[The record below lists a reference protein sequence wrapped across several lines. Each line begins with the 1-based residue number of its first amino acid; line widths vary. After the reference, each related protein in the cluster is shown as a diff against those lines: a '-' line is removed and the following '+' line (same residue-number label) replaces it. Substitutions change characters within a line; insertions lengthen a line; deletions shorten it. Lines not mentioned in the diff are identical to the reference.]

1 MENTTTFQAVINTLP
16 VGGQLVNENGHCG
29 LWTGAFT
36 FMGDSQNRRVGLV
49 YNVDRQS
56 VQYVNA
62 DEPTP
67 WFQVDNSNPPHEV
80 TLLEPNEIRSDL
92 VLKVGERSVAAK
104 RQMNMLDEERRDH
117 QKFKALVQDTLHQ
130 LWDEHDGDLTDFN
143 GEHFD
148 DLMEALG
155 LEGRKKPYTVTIEV
169 KYSIEVEVE
178 ASSEEA
184 AVEMVDEDVSSYI
197 ADGIDIGYY
206 EDVDITATEA

>member
-1 MENTTTFQAVINTLP
+1 MENTTTFNEVVAVLP
-16 VGGQLVNENGHCG
+16 TGGQLMNENGHHG

-36 FMGDSQNRRVGLV
+36 FMGDSENRRCGLV

-56 VQYVNA
+56 VQFVNA
-62 DEPTP
+62 DEPSP
-67 WFQVDNSNPPHEV
+67 WSVIEGNDPALMES
-80 TLLEPNEIRSDL
+80 NEIRSDL
-92 VLKVGERSVAAK
+92 ALKVGERSVAAK
-104 RQMNMLDEERRDH
+104 RLQNMLDEERREH
-117 QKFKALVQDTLHQ
+117 QKFKALVQDTLHGV
-130 LWDEHDGDLTDFN
+130 WDEHDGDLTDFN

-197 ADGIDIGYY
+197 ADGIDLGYY

>member
-1 MENTTTFQAVINTLP
+1 MENTTTFNEVVAVLP
-16 VGGQLVNENGHCG
+16 TGSQLMNENGHYG

-36 FMGDSQNRRVGLV
+36 FMGDSQNRRCGLV

-62 DEPTP
+62 DEPSP
-67 WFQVDNSNPPHEV
+67 WAI
-80 TLLEPNEIRSDL
+80 PNTERMVPDEIRSDL
-92 VLKVGERSVAAK
+92 VLKIGERSVAAK
-104 RQMNMLDEERRDH
+104 RLQNMLDEERRDH

-148 DLMEALG
+148 ELMEALG
-155 LEGRKKPYTVTIEV
+155 LEGRKKPFTVTIEV

-184 AVEMVDEDVSSYI
+184 AVEMVDEDVHSYI
-197 ADGIDIGYY
+197 CDGIDLGYY